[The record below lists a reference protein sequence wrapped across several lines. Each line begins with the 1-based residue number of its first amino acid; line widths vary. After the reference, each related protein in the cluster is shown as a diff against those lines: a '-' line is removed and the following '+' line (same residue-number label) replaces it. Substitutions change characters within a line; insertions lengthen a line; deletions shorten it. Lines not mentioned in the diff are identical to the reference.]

1 MVGQS
6 CTSIDV
12 CVFRKILISIV
23 RKTKLGDIMLIGLEA
38 NTNTK
43 YLPAP
48 FHELQYFEG
57 LLLKL
62 MCGNE
67 SELNQA

>member
-1 MVGQS
+1 
-6 CTSIDV
+6 
-12 CVFRKILISIV
+12 
-23 RKTKLGDIMLIGLEA
+23 MLIGLEA

-67 SELNQA
+67 SELNQAWVGYSSDATDTSKQFASQIQTLSWFRIQS

>member
-1 MVGQS
+1 M
-6 CTSIDV
+6 
-12 CVFRKILISIV
+12 V
-23 RKTKLGDIMLIGLEA
+23 RKTKLRDIMLIGLEA